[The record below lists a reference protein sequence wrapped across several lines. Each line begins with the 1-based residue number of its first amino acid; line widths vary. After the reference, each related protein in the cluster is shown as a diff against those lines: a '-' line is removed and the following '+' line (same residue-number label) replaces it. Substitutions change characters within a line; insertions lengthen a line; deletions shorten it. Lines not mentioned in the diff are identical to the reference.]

1 MGSIQVEE
9 FLDQGQPN
17 GDSSMSL
24 KIVGLTPDR
33 PTATGLR
40 EEIILLSWYIAL
52 LRTSEGSQIIYE
64 WAYGS
69 RGGGRPTELVKRRL
83 AIDELKIGLQS
94 SIGEAAIAISSHLA
108 TITSREHEST
118 GPASLLL
125 STGSLSQTSESKDE
139 VSWAREWS
147 DYLANR

>member
-9 FLDQGQPN
+9 FLDQDQPN
-17 GDSSMSL
+17 GDSSRSL

-52 LRTSEGSQIIYE
+52 FRTSEGSQISYE

-94 SIGEAAIAISSHLA
+94 SIKEAANAISNHLA
-108 TITSREHEST
+108 TSEHESA

-139 VSWAREWS
+139 VSWAR
-147 DYLANR
+147 